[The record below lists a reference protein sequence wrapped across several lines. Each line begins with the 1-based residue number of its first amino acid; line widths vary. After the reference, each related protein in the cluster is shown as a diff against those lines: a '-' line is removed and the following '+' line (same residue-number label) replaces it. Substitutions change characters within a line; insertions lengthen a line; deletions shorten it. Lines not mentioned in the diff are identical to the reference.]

1 MKLTLL
7 AAAAA
12 LVGGCCCQDDDTC
25 VGKRCA
31 GTRCAQAPC
40 EARPCAGEYPET
52 VDEGFVSLFNGKDL
66 TGWFGSKM
74 YGVETIETKLN
85 NGTVKK
91 ENVLACLPD
100 RKIEGDRGNLLTEK
114 QYRNFILR
122 FEFLLP
128 ANGDSGLGIRVPDEK
143 VDAAYAG
150 LCEIQLLDDGG
161 SEYYDKAAKKDK
173 LKPYQYT
180 GSIYGVV
187 PARRDNVNKQI
198 WGKDANFTGGG
209 SYVRKPG
216 MGNFEEVKVIGS
228 EIEVYLNGYLVT
240 KADVSAFKG
249 DGDTPDGR
257 KHPGLHNAK
266 GHLSWCGGSGAVKW
280 KNIRIKELPDDAKM
294 GDVCPA
300 QTRKAPAGFTVYFD
314 GKAEQLRT
322 MWKGVTTDEKFDNP
336 VVRQAATPAK
346 RAEMQKKADAQ
357 RDAHWSVRNGNLF
370 FDGYKGGYSLAT
382 AKDLKDF
389 ELWADWRIL
398 SITGDSGLYL
408 RGAPQV
414 QIWDAHNQWGIG
426 SGGLFNNQTKKTG
439 NPSEALKVADR
450 PVGDWN
456 RFHVVMKGEKVTV
469 WLNGEL
475 VVDNVTLENYWDR
488 SRPIFPV
495 EQLELQCHGDP
506 TEWRNIFI
514 KEL

>member
-1 MKLTLL
+1 MKGWMVL
-7 AAAAA
+7 AASVA
-12 LVGGCCCQDDDTC
+12 LVGGGCCL
-25 VGKRCA
+25 CA
-31 GTRCAQAPC
+31 NDAS
-40 EARPCAGEYPET
+40 YPET
-52 VDEGFVSLFNGKDL
+52 VSEGFVSLFNGTDL

-74 YGVETIETKLN
+74 YGVETVEMKLN
-85 NGTVKK
+85 NGTVRKVP
-91 ENVLACLPD
+91 VLAFLPD
-100 RKIEGDRGNLLTEK
+100 RKAEGDGGNLLTEK
-114 QYRNFILR
+114 EYRNFILR

-161 SEYYDKAAKKDK
+161 SDYYDAAAKADRIR
-173 LKPYQYT
+173 PYQYA
-180 GSIYGVV
+180 GSVFGIA
-187 PARRDNVNKQI
+187 PARRDNVGRQI

-216 MGNFEEVKVIGS
+216 MWNFAEVKVIGR
-228 EIEVYLNGYLVT
+228 EIEVWLNGYLVT
-240 KADVSAFKG
+240 KADVSAYRG
-249 DGDTPDGR
+249 DGDTMDGR
-257 KHPGLHNAK
+257 AHPGIRNAK

-300 QTRKAPAGFTVYFD
+300 QTRKAPAGFTAYFD

-322 MWKGVTTDEKFDNP
+322 MWKGVTTEEKFDNP
-336 VVRQAATPAK
+336 IVRQAATPAK

-357 RDAHWSVRNGNLF
+357 RDAHWHVRNGCLY

-382 AKDLKDF
+382 HKDLKDF
-389 ELWADWRIL
+389 ELWADWRTL

-408 RGAPQV
+408 RGSPQV

-426 SGGLFNNQTKKTG
+426 SGGLYNNKQ
-439 NPSEALKVADR
+439 NPSDALTVADR

-456 RFHVVMKGEKVTV
+456 RFHVIMKGEKVTV
-469 WLNGEL
+469 WLNGAL

-488 SRPIFPV
+488 NRAIFPV

>member
-7 AAAAA
+7 AAAVA

-25 VGKRCA
+25 AGKRCA

-150 LCEIQLLDDGG
+150 LCELQLLDDGG
-161 SEYYDKAAKKDK
+161 SAYYDKAAKKDK

-180 GSIYGVV
+180 GSVYGVV

-198 WGKDANFTGGG
+198 WVKDANFTGGG

-216 MGNFEEVKVIGS
+216 MWNFEEVKVIGS

-266 GHLSWCGGSGAVKW
+266 GHLSWCGGCGAVKW

-294 GDVCPA
+294 GAVCPRQA
-300 QTRKAPAGFTVYFD
+300 LKAPAGFTTYFN
-314 GKAEQLRT
+314 GCPEQLKT

-439 NPSEALKVADR
+439 NPSGALKVADR

-488 SRPIFPV
+488 KQAIFPV